1 MPDADALDD
10 FDPKADQSQM
20 TLQQQLVW
28 NKQRMLVK

>member
-1 MPDADALDD
+1 MPDPDGLAD
-10 FDPKADQSQM
+10 FDPKADHSQM